1 MKFTI
6 PDNFP
11 VVYTEDHPAL
21 RPLRERGEVTLY
33 STRQESP
40 AALIERLQGAVA
52 AINVR
57 AYSKF
62 TDEVFAALADLKF
75 LTVMGTGTDNIDLA
89 SATRHGVVVSNTP
102 TAPTVSVAEHI
113 VTLTLAITKNLV
125 PMDQALKLGEWKHR
139 PGIELRG
146 KTFGFVGL
154 GMIAAEVAPVMRVLG
169 MRLIGWSL
177 THDPERARRLEVE
190 LVSLDDVLRQSDV
203 VSLFLRASPKTA
215 GIIGQHDL
223 GLMKRSAY
231 LVNGARG
238 ALVDEAALVEALR
251 AKRIAGAAID
261 VYQTEPLPPTSP
273 LLKLD
278 NVVLTPHVAWVTDAG
293 TDRMAHHPVDNI
305 LAYLDGKPQ
314 FVVNPDVLRTS
325 VGEGRS

>member
-1 MKFTI
+1 MKFSI

-11 VVYTEDHPAL
+11 VVYADDHPAL
-21 RPLRERGEVTLY
+21 GPLRERGEVVLY

-40 AALIERLQGAVA
+40 TDLIERLRGATA

-62 TDEVFAALADLKF
+62 TDEVFDALPELKF

-113 VTLTLAITKNLV
+113 VLLTLAIAKNLV
-125 PMDQALKLGEWKHR
+125 PMHQALKGGEWKHL

-154 GMIAAEVAPVMRVLG
+154 GMIAAEVAPVMRALG

-177 THDPERARRLEVE
+177 THDPERARRLGIELLPLDEV
-190 LVSLDDVLRQSDV
+190 LSQSDIV
-203 VSLFLRASPKTA
+203 ALFLRASPKTA
-215 GIIGQHDL
+215 KIIGAREL
-223 GLMKRSAY
+223 GLMKPSAY

-238 ALVDEAALVEALR
+238 ALVDEDALVRALAER
-251 AKRIAGAAID
+251 RIAGAAID
-261 VYQTEPLPPTSP
+261 VFQTEPLPPTSP
-273 LLKLD
+273 LLALD

-293 TDRMAHHPVDNI
+293 IDRMARHPVENI
-305 LAYLDGKPQ
+305 LAFLEGRPQ
-314 FVVNPDVLRTS
+314 FVVNPS
-325 VGEGRS
+325 G

>member
-1 MKFTI
+1 MKFAI

-11 VVYTEDHPAL
+11 VVYAEDHPAL
-21 RPLRERGEVTLY
+21 QPLRERGEVALF

-40 AALIERLQGAVA
+40 AELIERMRGAVA

-62 TDEVFAALADLKF
+62 TDDVFDALPDLKF

-102 TAPTVSVAEHI
+102 TAPTISVAEHI
-113 VTLTLAITKNLV
+113 VTLTLAITKNLI
-125 PMDQALKLGEWKHR
+125 PMDQALKHGEWRHI

-146 KTFGFVGL
+146 KTYGFIGL
-154 GMIAAEVAPVMRVLG
+154 GLIAAEVAPVMRALG

-177 THDPERARRLEVE
+177 THDPERARRLGIELVE
-190 LVSLDDVLRQSDV
+190 LDDLLRQSDI

-215 GIIGQHDL
+215 GLIGKREL
-223 GLMKRSAY
+223 GLMKPSAY
-231 LVNGARG
+231 LINGARG

-251 AKRIAGAAID
+251 AHKIAGAAID
-261 VYQTEPLPPTSP
+261 VYQTEPLPATSP
-273 LLKLD
+273 LLTLD

-293 TDRMAHHPVDNI
+293 IDRMARHPIENI
-305 LAYLDGKPQ
+305 LAYLEGKPQ
-314 FVVNPDVLRTS
+314 FVVNPDVLK
-325 VGEGRS
+325 